1 MLENST
7 LVQLYKGRGS
17 RSVLDNM
24 RHLKDE
30 VPTFFSDLVV
40 SCANEKMFTN
50 MTKYQ
55 ISADAKGASCACFR
69 TVGHSTQPP
78 IDLSQKP

>member
-1 MLENST
+1 MFFSQRWFNI
-7 LVQLYKGRGS
+7 KGRGS

-40 SCANEKMFTN
+40 
-50 MTKYQ
+50 
-55 ISADAKGASCACFR
+55 
-69 TVGHSTQPP
+69 
-78 IDLSQKP
+78 